1 MKVLTE
7 LIAEHWETC
16 KGYLPDNPARTN
28 LQFTPEPVSKLRIKN
43 IILSP
48 FEQFMRANHFD
59 NFAQVSEAGGVWTIK
74 TSTTLKTMELKF
86 KVYPS
91 V

>member
-1 MKVLTE
+1 MWV
-7 LIAEHWETC
+7 
-16 KGYLPDNPARTN
+16 N
-28 LQFTPEPVSKLRIKN
+28 L
-43 IILSP
+43 
-48 FEQFMRANHFD
+48 FE

-91 V
+91 VSLIRIFEHLFTSQNYNFDQKWAKTRPLLLKVLELPISIA